1 MEKEEEEDEPPPDR
15 MRKKETAVT
24 PMSEFTFAQT
34 LHFLL
39 SKVSTTFSPPLAT
52 HTLTHA
58 RRSTNTRMVGSDL
71 Q

>member
-15 MRKKETAVT
+15 MRKEETAVT

-39 SKVSTTFSPPLAT
+39 STF
-52 HTLTHA
+52 
-58 RRSTNTRMVGSDL
+58 
-71 Q
+71 

>member
-1 MEKEEEEDEPPPDR
+1 LALGWLGRGPRGMEKEEEEDEPPPDR

-39 SKVSTTFSPPLAT
+39 STF
-52 HTLTHA
+52 
-58 RRSTNTRMVGSDL
+58 
-71 Q
+71 